1 MPLPAGKTLYFGGDY
16 NPEQWS
22 KEVWKQ
28 DAVLMNQAGVNLVTL
43 GVFSWANIEVAD
55 GDYRFEWLDEVIE
68 LLHSHN
74 ISVDLATA
82 TASPPAWL
90 TKKYPEMLP
99 VTNSGVRL
107 AHGGRQGY
115 CPSSPIFKEKS
126 VALAAQ
132 LAKRYSKHPAVV
144 MWHVN
149 NEYGCHNPH
158 CFCEV
163 SAQAFIVW
171 LQNKYSSLDALNA
184 AWGTNFWS
192 QRYHDWQEISPP
204 RQTPAGTY
212 PNPGQSLDFHRFSDD
227 QILDLY
233 KAERDEI
240 RKVDLEHPI
249 TTNFMSM
256 KGNKFIDYWKWA
268 KEVDF
273 VSTDHYL
280 DAADPKNHIDLAFN
294 ADLTRGF
301 AGGEPWLLME
311 HSTSAVNWQN
321 LNKAKSDGEMI
332 RNSMSHVA
340 RGSSGAMFFQWRASV
355 AGSEKFHSAMVPH
368 AGTDTRIF
376 RDVVELGARLGDL
389 ADLSEVKTN
398 KAAVAMIYDYQSYW
412 ALSQRNLPSD
422 EIFYPGLAHDWYR
435 ALWTLGVQVDFL
447 SPSAPLEKLLEYE
460 LILTPM
466 LYLIPD
472 ELEQKLI
479 EHAKSKSLM
488 VSYMSGISDSTDTI
502 KLGGYGGDLVRKAL
516 GVFVS
521 EFAPLDTKVT
531 TRLSNGFSATSWSEL
546 SSATS
551 STVLAEFTQGPA
563 KGSVAIAKQE
573 SFAKPSWYLA
583 SRLDD
588 ASLIEFFKNCLAEL
602 GIATEEPD
610 GVERVVRGKRE
621 FFINH
626 SDSDRIFQIDGE
638 SVTIAANQVV
648 IRVRA

>member
-1 MPLPAGKTLYFGGDY
+1 LPLPSSKTLYYGGDY

-22 KEVWKQ
+22 REVWEQ
-28 DAVLMNQAGVNLVTL
+28 DVVLMNQANVNLVTL

-55 GDYRFEWLDEVIE
+55 GDYRFDWLDEIIE

-90 TKKYPEMLP
+90 TRKYPEMLP

-107 AHGGRQGY
+107 SHGGRQGY
-115 CPSSPIFKEKS
+115 CPSSPIYMEKS
-126 VALAAQ
+126 VALAEQ
-132 LAKRYSKHPAVV
+132 LAKRYSNHPALL

-158 CFCEV
+158 CFCEI
-163 SAQAFIVW
+163 SAEAFITW
-171 LQNKYSSLDALNA
+171 LKNKYQSLDALNK

-233 KAERDEI
+233 KAERDAI
-240 RKVDLEHPI
+240 RKIDSKHPI

-256 KGNKFIDYWKWA
+256 KGNRFIDYWKWA

-280 DAADPKNHIDLAFN
+280 NAEEPKNYIDLAFN

-301 AGGEPWLLME
+301 ANGDPWLLME

-368 AGTDTRIF
+368 AGTETRIF
-376 RDVVELGARLGDL
+376 RDVVDLGARIKDL
-389 ADLSEVKTN
+389 AELGHEKT
-398 KAAVAMIYDYQSYW
+398 KQASVAMIYDYQSYW

-422 EIFYPGLAHDWYR
+422 EIVYPQLAHDWYR
-435 ALWTLGVQVDFL
+435 ALWTLGVQVDFV
-447 SPSAPLEKLLEYE
+447 SPLAPLEKFLEYE
-460 LILTPM
+460 LILAPM
-466 LYLIPD
+466 LYLIPE

-479 EHAKSKSLM
+479 DYAKTKSLV
-488 VSYMSGISDSTDTI
+488 VSYMSGISDSSDTV
-502 KLGGYGGDLVRKAL
+502 KLGGYGGDLIRETL

-521 EFAPLDTKVT
+521 EFSPLNPKEP

-546 SSATS
+546 SSATT
-551 STVLAEFTQGPA
+551 STVVAEFTQGPA
-563 KGSVAIAKQE
+563 KGSLAIAKQE
-573 SFAKPSWYLA
+573 SFSRPSWYLA
-583 SRLDD
+583 SRLEDD
-588 ASLIEFFKNCLAEL
+588 SLIQFFTTSLAEL
-602 GIATEEPD
+602 GIETEQSD
-610 GVERVVRGKRE
+610 GVERVVRGKHE
-621 FFINH
+621 FYINH
-626 SDSDRIFQIDGE
+626 SDSERKFIVEGVAVI
-638 SVTIAANQVV
+638 VPANQVV
-648 IRVRA
+648 TRTI